1 MRRLFEQY
9 RGSIKTID
17 QQLVNW
23 LKNQEVGSL
32 VGTVHSIFNKVI
44 NILSIDQSNL
54 LTIALDEV
62 ISSPWMMKTENQDL
76 FQSMKSKIAIGD
88 PVRLSQKSTVKINQ
102 TEWDYSKATISV
114 TKIDK
119 KYQKEQPLASEFSK
133 QTYTFIKEQGK
144 DSGLVSAWELYSIE
158 DSKASID
165 NNIYVKFFLEGL
177 KKVSEATENQ
187 DYDAVV
193 KHSYKLVGLGL
204 GLTPSGD
211 DFLLGCLAVWHLFE
225 SPLIKSFQA
234 NDWIE
239 NVKKRS
245 TSISAF
251 MLENGVNGYVNQAVG
266 DLLDHHQDEDI
277 SEYLMPFLKIGATSG
292 TDMLVG
298 IIFSYEQM
306 NNLYRRQKNG
316 FKSNDRKKCLP

>member
-1 MRRLFEQY
+1 VRRLSEQY
-9 RGSIKTID
+9 RGSIKIID

-23 LKNQEVGSL
+23 LEKKEVGSL

-62 ISSPWMMKTENQDL
+62 VSSPWMMKTENQDL
-76 FQSMKSKIAIGD
+76 FQSMRSKITTGD
-88 PVRLSQKSTVKINQ
+88 PVRLSRNKTIKINQ
-102 TEWDYSKATISV
+102 TEWDYSNATCSMA
-114 TKIDK
+114 KIDK
-119 KYQKEQPLASEFSK
+119 KNQQEQPLANEFSK
-133 QTYTFIKEQGK
+133 QIYTFIKEQGK

-158 DSKASID
+158 ESEASIE

-211 DFLLGCLAVWHLFE
+211 DFLLGCLAVWHFFE
-225 SPLIKSFQA
+225 SPLVESFKA

-251 MLENGVNGYVNQAVG
+251 MLENGMNGYVNQAVG
-266 DLLDHHQDEDI
+266 DLLEHHQEEDI
-277 SEYLMPFLKIGATSG
+277 SEYLTPFLKIGATSG
-292 TDMLVG
+292 TDMLIG
-298 IIFSYEQM
+298 IIFSYEQT

-316 FKSNDRKKCLP
+316 FKSNDRKRCLS

>member
-1 MRRLFEQY
+1 MV
-9 RGSIKTID
+9 D
-17 QQLVNW
+17 QQLVKW
-23 LKNQEVGSL
+23 LKNQEMGSL

-54 LTIALDEV
+54 LTIALDNV
-62 ISSPWMMKTENQDL
+62 ISSPWMMKTENQGL
-76 FQSMKSKIAIGD
+76 FQSMKSKMATGD
-88 PVRLSQKSTVKINQ
+88 PVRLSSKNTIKINQ
-102 TEWDYSKATISV
+102 TEWDYSKAIIST
-114 TKIDK
+114 TKMDK
-119 KYQKEQPLASEFSK
+119 KKQEEQSMSNEFSK
-133 QTYTFIKEQGK
+133 QIYRFIKEQGK

-158 DSKASID
+158 DPKASID
-165 NNIYVKFFLEGL
+165 NNLYVKFFLEGL
-177 KKVSEATENQ
+177 NKVSEATENQ

-225 SPLIKSFQA
+225 SPLVEGFKA

-239 NVKKRS
+239 NINKRT

-251 MLENGVNGYVNQAVG
+251 MLENGVKGYVNQAIG
-266 DLLDHHQDEDI
+266 NLLNHHQDEDI
-277 SEYLMPFLKIGATSG
+277 SEYLTPFLKIGATSG
-292 TDMLVG
+292 TDMLIG